1 MQTPGTCAVAR
12 VLMAAG
18 AYRCILCVPRA
29 PCGLAVAAWTVG
41 KTPRCWRSP
50 VTCSPWS
57 TCGETAARRRNPP
70 RSLARRPVPIRTARP
85 LASQWLTLDRSM
97 TSRLEPGRS
106 RPRSCSRSAGAQA
119 MSSSPLS
126 SAMVTP
132 PAVGVE
138 RARPGAVVM
147 AGSVMRLLS
156 GCGGTSGPGAAGR
169 VRAAARRA
177 QRRLPSVGGWPARAP
192 VSRARTS
199 PTVCSRLVGS
209 GGGRYAWIW

>member
-1 MQTPGTCAVAR
+1 MCPGY
-12 VLMAAG
+12 LG
-18 AYRCILCVPRA
+18 AYRCVLYA
-29 PCGLAVAAWTVG
+29 AALCGLAVAAWTVG

-50 VTCSPWS
+50 VMSSPWS

-70 RSLARRPVPIRTARP
+70 RSLARRPVPISTARP
-85 LASQWLTLDRSM
+85 GASQWLTLDRSM

-119 MSSSPLS
+119 MSSLPLN

-138 RARPGAVVM
+138 RARPGAVVV
-147 AGSVMRLLS
+147 AASVIRLLS

-169 VRAAARRA
+169 VRAAARRP
-177 QRRLPSVGGWPARAP
+177 QRRLPSVGSWPVREP

-209 GGGRYAWIW
+209 GNGRWAWIW

>member
-1 MQTPGTCAVAR
+1 MVTAIPGPANGHLIAEANADPRSAALDGRACDLRPGQADESRPLCTLGSSWHMWRTGTPAQ
-12 VLMAAG
+12 
-18 AYRCILCVPRA
+18 RA
-29 PCGLAVAAWTVG
+29 LCGLPVAAWTVG

-50 VTCSPWS
+50 VMCSPWS

-70 RSLARRPVPIRTARP
+70 RSLARRPVPISTARP

-132 PAVGVE
+132 SAVGVE
-138 RARPGAVVM
+138 RARPEAVVVTV
-147 AGSVMRLLS
+147 SVMRLLT
-156 GCGGTSGPGAAGR
+156 G
-169 VRAAARRA
+169 
-177 QRRLPSVGGWPARAP
+177 
-192 VSRARTS
+192 
-199 PTVCSRLVGS
+199 
-209 GGGRYAWIW
+209 